1 MIVDKELETTTD
13 EFIIDF
19 YYLYILDN
27 ETDDINVAI
36 DSVYNELTK
45 YNIKTTKEQVKK
57 IIELY
62 EKDDEFEDDGD
73 SISQR
78 VSFLSQGEKFPLTR

>member
-13 EFIIDF
+13 EFIINA
-19 YYLYILDN
+19 YYLYTLEN
-27 ETDDINVAI
+27 ETDDINVAV

-45 YNIKTTKEQVKK
+45 YNIKATKEQVKK

-62 EKDDEFEDDGD
+62 EKGLIKGYTDVKQMLEDIDN
-73 SISQR
+73 
-78 VSFLSQGEKFPLTR
+78 E

>member
-1 MIVDKELETTTD
+1 MNKKEKTMIVDKELETTTD
-13 EFIIDF
+13 EFKIDF

-27 ETDDINVAI
+27 ETDDINVAV

-62 EKDDEFEDDGD
+62 EKNDEFEDDED
-73 SISQR
+73 SIS
-78 VSFLSQGEKFPLTR
+78 

>member
-1 MIVDKELETTTD
+1 MNKKEKIMIVDKELETTTD

-73 SISQR
+73 SI
-78 VSFLSQGEKFPLTR
+78 L

>member
-1 MIVDKELETTTD
+1 MNKKEKTMIVDKELETTTD

-19 YYLYILDN
+19 YYLYTLEN
-27 ETDDINVAI
+27 ETDDINVAV

-62 EKDDEFEDDGD
+62 EKDDEDDEDDED
-73 SISQR
+73 SIS
-78 VSFLSQGEKFPLTR
+78 